1 MPRAQT
7 PPTPDRRRSYPV
19 YGQMSVDKVLTP
31 EQLDIYENMLLVLEH
46 YGKSEPRRENVYRVY
61 DDGRLRIHCPAYLC
75 GRPYEISVLVDGS
88 WHVVFR
94 YYWLKP
100 LDVFR
105 PGRWIDYLAEMA
117 VGIRARQHESASQVA
132 QAKAK
137 EERLAFEP
145 IDDKRTFGERAA

>member
-1 MPRAQT
+1 MPRAQRPPATT
-7 PPTPDRRRSYPV
+7 PNKRYPV

-31 EQLDIYENMLLVLEH
+31 EQLDIYKDMLLVLEH
-46 YGKSEPRRENVYRVY
+46 YGKNEPRRENVYRVY

-94 YYWLKP
+94 YRWLKP
-100 LDVFR
+100 LEIFR
-105 PGRWIDYLAEMA
+105 PGKWIDYLAEMA
-117 VGIRARQHESASQVA
+117 ADIRARQHESASQVA
-132 QAKAK
+132 QAKAD

>member
-31 EQLDIYENMLLVLEH
+31 EQLDIYEDMLLVLSH

-94 YYWLKP
+94 YRWLKP
-100 LDVFR
+100 LEIFR
-105 PGRWIDYLAEMA
+105 PGKWIDYLAEMA
-117 VGIRARQHESASQVA
+117 ADIRARQHESASQVA
-132 QAKAK
+132 QAKAD
-137 EERLAFEP
+137 EERLAYEP